1 MSGGQK
7 QRLCIARALL
17 KKPQILILDDSTSA
31 VDTKTDALIRKAFK
45 EEIPNTTKVIIAQR
59 VSSIQDADKIIVM
72 DDGNVT
78 AIGTHEELLKTS
90 EIYKEVYE
98 SQMKGG
104 SDNE

>member
-1 MSGGQK
+1 
-7 QRLCIARALL
+7 
-17 KKPQILILDDSTSA
+17 
-31 VDTKTDALIRKAFK
+31 
-45 EEIPNTTKVIIAQR
+45 
-59 VSSIQDADKIIVM
+59 M